1 MGDQLVE
8 EFPADEGVHIAH
20 ALAEQIVLDR
30 PQYLAKAHIVGL
42 SMGGFATLHF
52 GLTYPDRALSLLV
65 AGAGYGAEKA
75 FEEYFRDVSLE
86 VAQQFEAQGAE
97 QFSQVYG
104 MAASRISYL
113 TKDPRGWVEFRQQLG
128 EHDSLGSAMTM
139 RGVQARRP

>member
-1 MGDQLVE
+1 M
-8 EFPADEGVHIAH
+8 HIAH